1 MYYAATLFKLVGFNN
16 PTAVGITVSAT
27 NFIFGILNIALV
39 DRFGRRILLSVTV
52 LGMAICLTL
61 AAVAFHW
68 IPIDKN
74 LVLQSD
80 SVGWPGTLV
89 LVGII
94 CYVAFFTCGVAPIAW
109 IGTELMPLEV
119 RAVGTMLVSL
129 LSAITLSPLL
139 TKLSRTPL
147 HAGAPTSSSLRLS
160 CP

>member
-61 AAVAFHW
+61 AAIAFHW

-119 RAVGTMLVSL
+119 RAVGTMLVS
-129 LSAITLSPLL
+129 SPFVMKPLYIL
-139 TKLSRTPL
+139 TGSIRIPL
-147 HAGAPTSSSLRLS
+147 HAGAPTSSLHQPF